1 MEMNVC
7 NANTNWLRG
16 EHDCTK
22 DSKKTTKRERKIKND
37 LESRLRLGCIHNEH
51 TCTCFVMWF
60 VLVLF
65 MITYNQIKKK
75 YRAGKMLHFPS
86 ISHLCSVWFHHLQPG
101 GDGVCM
107 CVCVCVHMHE
117 QKEACVFERTIRSCG
132 LTNEC
137 LYKRA
142 DRRRSVWVCAC
153 MCMCVCA
160 QGHPRQWE
168 GPGDGPASSA
178 SSWWLMLAGPTR
190 PNRPAKLKAY
200 FVKL

>member
-60 VLVLF
+60 SLVLF
-65 MITYNQIKKK
+65 MIKYNHIKKNTEQE
-75 YRAGKMLHFPS
+75 RCCIFPPFPICVQS
-86 ISHLCSVWFHHLQPG
+86 GLIIYSLKG
-101 GDGVCM
+101 M
-107 CVCVCVHMHE
+107 VCVCVHMHE
-117 QKEACVFERTIRSCG
+117 QKEACVFERMIRSWG
-132 LTNEC
+132 LANEC

-142 DRRRSVWVCAC
+142 EGRSVCVSVC
-153 MCMCVCA
+153 MCAHVCVRT
-160 QGHPRQWE
+160 GTSSSVR
-168 GPGDGPASSA
+168 GPGGRPSLLSLLMMIDAGGPHT
-178 SSWWLMLAGPTR
+178 PR
-190 PNRPAKLKAY
+190 PPS
-200 FVKL
+200 